1 MKCRLVAPVVCLL
14 AVWPV
19 VTATQAPNLARS
31 ESRASDI
38 ASLVGNV
45 FNAWDVPA
53 AAVAV
58 VKDGQIVLS
67 KGYGGATDDGT
78 SFYTASVTKTFTVA
92 ALGMLADEGK
102 LRIDDPVVKYLP
114 EFATADPTL
123 SAQLTVRDLMAHRTG
138 LPRADLLMFSGLS
151 DNEVIGRLR
160 GLAPTAPVRTR
171 LTYQNQMYLALG
183 EIVSRLSGKTWAQF
197 VTDRV
202 LTPLGMA
209 HSSATGLGHTPSGTT
224 TVQPHARIDGK
235 VSRVSLVPRPPY
247 GAGGVNSTGRDMAV
261 WLQFLLGDGTW
272 NGVKLL
278 SPQIINATRQ
288 SQIVTPPAYMYP
300 DAVLSSYGLGW
311 FLSDYHGHLIVQHGG
326 NGEGWTALVFLQP
339 DLNLGV
345 AVLTNM
351 NSSVMPWAIAYAVAD
366 AYAGRTSRDWTQ
378 HYLAAER
385 ARDAAQAKQMPVPV
399 DGAVDAATWVGTYTS
414 PVYGELRI
422 VPAAD
427 GLELQYG
434 TALRATLRPI
444 ANGGV
449 AAFWQRSDITAVIG
463 PSILRQTTTGAAM
476 RLSLV
481 LGGDTID
488 FTRAR

>member
-1 MKCRLVAPVVCLL
+1 MKLRLIAPVVCLI

-19 VTATQAPNLARS
+19 TTATQAPA
-31 ESRASDI
+31 APTPAGI
-38 ASLVGNV
+38 ASVVTSV

-67 KGYGGATDDGT
+67 KGFGGATDDLT

-114 EFATADPTL
+114 EFATADSTL
-123 SAQLTVRDLMAHRTG
+123 SAQLTVRDLMSHRTG

-151 DNEVIGRLR
+151 DSEVIGRLK
-160 GLAPTAPVRTR
+160 GLAPVAPVRTR

-183 EIVSRLSGKTWAQF
+183 EIVARLSGRPWSQF
-197 VTDRV
+197 ISDRL
-202 LTPLGMA
+202 LTPLGMT
-209 HSSATGLGHTPSGTT
+209 HSSATGLGHPAPGTT
-224 TVQPHARIDGK
+224 AVQPHARNGIDGK
-235 VSRVSLVPRPPY
+235 VSPVSLVPRPPY
-247 GAGGVNSTGRDMAV
+247 GAGGVNSTGRDMAA

-272 NGVKLL
+272 NGAKLL
-278 SPQIINATRQ
+278 GPQVINATRQ
-288 SQIVTPPAYMYP
+288 PQIVTPPIYMYP

-326 NGEGWTALVFLQP
+326 NGEGWTALVFMQP
-339 DLNLGV
+339 DLKLGV

-351 NSSVMPWAIAYAVAD
+351 NSSLMPWAIAHAVAD
-366 AYAGRTSRDWTQ
+366 AYGGRTSRDWTQ

-385 ARDAAQAKQMPVPV
+385 ARDAAQAKQTPVPV
-399 DGAVDAATWVGTYTS
+399 DGVVDAAIWVGTYTS
-414 PVYGELRI
+414 PLYGELRI
-422 VPAAD
+422 VASGN

-434 TALRATLRPI
+434 PALRATLRPV

-449 AAFWQRSDITAVIG
+449 AAFWQRSDLTAVIG
-463 PSILRQTTTGAAM
+463 PSVLRQATSGSGT

-488 FTRAR
+488 FTRTR